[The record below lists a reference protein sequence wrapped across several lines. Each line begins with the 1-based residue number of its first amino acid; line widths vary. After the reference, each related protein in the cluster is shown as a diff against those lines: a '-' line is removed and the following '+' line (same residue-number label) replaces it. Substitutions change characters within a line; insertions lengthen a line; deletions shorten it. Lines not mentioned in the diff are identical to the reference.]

1 MKSVTNHDD
10 LIQTNLELSQTVAEL
25 ADEVESLKAIIAS
38 KQWNATEFEQDYILH
53 EYQSVV
59 AQNRLLMI
67 EIQSLKDSRDMYQ
80 NRNDILT
87 RDLNS
92 LKRKLKT

>member
-1 MKSVTNHDD
+1 MNSEVNTEK
-10 LIQTNLELSQTVAEL
+10 LLQQNLELSDLVADL
-25 ADEVESLKAIIAS
+25 SDEVESLRAIVAA

-59 AQNRLLMI
+59 AQNKVLMI
-67 EIQSLKDSRDMYQ
+67 ENQALRDSRDMYQ
-80 NRNDILT
+80 NRNDILL

-92 LKRKLKT
+92 LKRKLK

>member
-1 MKSVTNHDD
+1 MKSVINTEE
-10 LIQTNLELSQTVAEL
+10 LIQQNYELSETVSEL
-25 ADEVESLKAIIAS
+25 ADEVEALRAIIAS
-38 KQWNATEFEQDYILH
+38 KQWDATEFEQDYILH

-59 AQNRLLMI
+59 AQNRVLMI
-67 EIQSLKDSRDMYQ
+67 ENQSLKDSRDMYQ

>member
-67 EIQSLKDSRDMYQ
+67 EVQSLKDSRDMYQ

>member
-1 MKSVTNHDD
+1 VKSVTNHDD